1 MQRKEKNHCKNTLFH
16 SYIIKLLSAILN
28 KILRENFGYVKE
40 FILWGMVN
48 EIVKKVSDKYDFEKI
63 TELIDGTNESAN
75 LID

>member
-1 MQRKEKNHCKNTLFH
+1 
-16 SYIIKLLSAILN
+16 
-28 KILRENFGYVKE
+28 
-40 FILWGMVN
+40 MVN